1 MSLWFKGG
9 LYAGRGSITG
19 TTAISIIIP
28 PIIDSLSACSDPE
41 NSTLLRE
48 LQPALLA
55 RALVRL
61 EECDLSRSR
70 LTGHHYT
77 ALFSQIVEVK

>member
-1 MSLWFKGG
+1 MM
-9 LYAGRGSITG
+9 
-19 TTAISIIIP
+19 IP

-77 ALFSQIVEVK
+77 ALFSQIVEVKWSTLIGQNPSRHCALIG